1 MSAKCSP
8 YMYGA
13 PYIFYFVHPIVKTVE
28 MMVQRVNF
36 EQNLKNIRPA
46 TVSVTH
52 LCRFMELLSPT
63 AVLGRREGR
72 QQISN
77 ISQGCHICVIMS
89 SLPVLN
95 RTEFFTNL
103 PLETHISILFSYLP
117 QCSVISKTKQRTG
130 NLNGRVWQPLSKPFL
145 QEVAK
150 MRHRF

>member
-1 MSAKCSP
+1 MVTA
-8 YMYGA
+8 
-13 PYIFYFVHPIVKTVE
+13 HPE
-28 MMVQRVNF
+28 F
-36 EQNLKNIRPA
+36 NLLVSNYLITLINPLKKNDLGGKL
-46 TVSVTH
+46 SVTH

-77 ISQGCHICVIMS
+77 ISQGFHICVIMS

-103 PLETHISILFSYLP
+103 PLERHSSILFSYLP

-145 QEVAK
+145 QEAAK